1 MTMKM
6 KRDQNKYSDESLLA
20 IYYIKVF
27 YSKLLE
33 ILEVYCTSDLGIDN
47 PELNFYYAKF
57 SSSIN
62 DIFHNA
68 PELGNLYSQKPELPD
83 SLLGDVKDFDVY
95 WENEFAPKG
104 HEFYSKIEN
113 LFIQTGSEEFKLG
126 KTIDNFLK
134 KADGAIQRHK
144 NVVKDEMEKLLYGNV
159 ISCSNLRVNLKKA
172 TLQYKEQDPIEIS
185 PNTDEIQLLLLLMKK
200 KGVVE
205 YKEVAERLD
214 LNCYHPDYKN
224 EQYSREVQLIRK
236 KLNPIL
242 EKAGMKREEINKML
256 IAKKNM
262 GYKILPIN

>member
-1 MTMKM
+1 MKM

-113 LFIQTGSEEFKLG
+113 LFIQTGSKEFKL
-126 KTIDNFLK
+126 D
-134 KADGAIQRHK
+134 KAINSYLRKSDRAMLRHK
-144 NVVKDEMEKLLYGNV
+144 NVVRDEMDKLLYGNV
-159 ISCSNLRVNLKKA
+159 ISCGNLKVNLKKA
-172 TLQYKEQDPIEIS
+172 TLQYKEYDPIEIS
-185 PNTDEIQLLLLLMKK
+185 PNTDEIQFLLFLMKK
-200 KGVVE
+200 RRVIK
-205 YKEVAERLD
+205 YKEVAEWLD
-214 LNCYHPDYKN
+214 LNCYHPDYEN
-224 EQYSREVQLIRK
+224 IEYSREVQLIRK

-242 EKAGMKREEINKML
+242 EKAGMKREEINKMI
-256 IAKKNM
+256 IAKKNL
-262 GYKILPIN
+262 GYKILLTN